1 MRVGSARGAGASKL
15 SASKPPTSISGAVDS
30 NEPVASK
37 EITGSKDIAGS
48 KGTDPELRNRS
59 AVRSHPAPQN
69 RRRHH
74 AHCCVRALHD
84 RAVPS
89 CSVPPLPC
97 VGSLDMLGRLMSWV
111 RLMTRAPRY
120 TALPHCNEALSR
132 RPLALHLTRSPLT
145 TDCRVPCG
153 MHSTRQSVVALARS
167 YAGRFR
173 TPQPARPAGRYP
185 RTQQLPARQLLL
197 Q

>member
-1 MRVGSARGAGASKL
+1 MQRPGKLGSGRL
-15 SASKPPTSISGAVDS
+15 NFPQ
-30 NEPVASK
+30 
-37 EITGSKDIAGS
+37 
-48 KGTDPELRNRS
+48 LRNRS
-59 AVRSHPAPQN
+59 AVRSRPAPQN
-69 RRRHH
+69 RRRRH
-74 AHCCVRALHD
+74 ARCCARALHD
-84 RAVPS
+84 CTVPSCAVPS
-89 CSVPPLPC
+89 RSVPPLPC
-97 VGSLDMLGRLMSWV
+97 AESLNELGCLMSWV
-111 RLMTRAPRY
+111 RLMTRAPGY

-132 RPLALHLTRSPLT
+132 RSLAFHLTHPLLT

-185 RTQQLPARQLLL
+185 QTQQLPARQLLP